1 MEVHMV
7 IIECE
12 EKIQDIQSAFIHAS
26 FNLQSATGR
35 IDMEIR
41 NQRPL

>member
-1 MEVHMV
+1 MV

-12 EKIQDIQSAFIHAS
+12 EKIQAIQNAFIHTS

-35 IDMEIR
+35 IDMEIW
-41 NQRPL
+41 NQWPP